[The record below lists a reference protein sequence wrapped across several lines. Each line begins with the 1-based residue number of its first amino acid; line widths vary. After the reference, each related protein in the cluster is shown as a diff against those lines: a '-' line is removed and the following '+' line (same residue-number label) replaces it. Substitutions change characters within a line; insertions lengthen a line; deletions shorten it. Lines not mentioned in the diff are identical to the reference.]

1 MQTEIKNKN
10 NLEILN
16 KSIIKCNKCPR
27 LVKFRKKFLMK
38 KENNISMKNIGEN
51 QLLGLET

>member
-27 LVKFRKKFLMK
+27 LVKFRKKISNE